1 MPRQVK
7 PTMSILDEIIA
18 KRRERLEEEK
28 LVLPLAELQ
37 ARLADQQ
44 DRIRNFPMALRGP
57 KVRVIA
63 EIKRAS
69 PSEGEL
75 NLLFDPR
82 FLAQDYAGGGAAA
95 ISVLTERDYF
105 AGEAIHLTRARKYMP
120 LPVLRKDFIVDPYQ
134 VYHSRLLGADA
145 LLLIATVLDAYEL
158 QDLLALTHELGMY
171 ALVETHDETDMLQ
184 ALACGARVIGI
195 NNRDLKAM
203 QTDLAQT
210 ERLARMVPENRVLVS
225 ESGIHGRDDIE
236 RVAAAGVDAVLI
248 GTMLVKSDQPG
259 IMLRQLVEVPANPSR
274 RT

>member
-1 MPRQVK
+1 M
-7 PTMSILDEIIA
+7 TILDEIMA
-18 KRRERLEEEK
+18 RRRERLEEEK
-28 LVLPLAELQ
+28 QACPLAEVQ
-37 ARLADQQ
+37 ARLADRR
-44 DRIRNFPMALRGP
+44 DRVRNFPAALRGE

-63 EIKRAS
+63 EVKRAS

-105 AGEAIHLTRARKYMP
+105 AGEPVHLVRARKYMP
-120 LPVLRKDFIVDPYQ
+120 LPVLRKDFIFDPYQ

-158 QDLLALTHELGMY
+158 EDLLALTHELGMY
-171 ALVETHDETDMLQ
+171 ALVETHDETDMLK
-184 ALACGARVIGI
+184 ALASGARVIGI

-203 QTDLAQT
+203 KTDLAQT
-210 ERLARMVPENRVLVS
+210 ERLARMVPEQRVLVS
-225 ESGIHGRDDIE
+225 ESGLHGREDLE

-248 GTMLVKSDQPG
+248 GTMLVKSDYPG
-259 IMLRQLVEVPANPSR
+259 LVLRQLVEVPAEPGR
-274 RT
+274 RSGGR